1 MKRKSLKILLIVSS
15 SIIGIVLILALI
27 VSPITKSYVEKHSK
41 ELIGRK
47 VKMHGL
53 HLNIFTGSLELDS
66 ISMYEANGKDVFAS
80 IDTFFVDLKLSKLWG
95 KNLEISELKVIRPYL
110 AIMQNGSVFNFDDL
124 IPKKD
129 SAKTDTSKSS
139 FPKSIVIKNILMK
152 GGKLIYTDQQLKNTI
167 KMSDLGLAIPEVS
180 FGKGNTKGG
189 LHLKIGDLATIDS
202 KLALNMKS
210 KEYKINMLVSNLAIN
225 IIKPY
230 IQEYFNISELEG
242 AVGGDLLIEGKTDH
256 IMGFNISGTVSGK
269 NFKMTNRD
277 NEPLLTAEAVSAKIS
292 TISKVNS
299 TYLFDFIHVSN
310 AKLDFI
316 MNPDPKPNNFM
327 AIFKPDEPKDK
338 SKDKAN
344 DTVQSKPM
352 TFKIKDLH
360 ITNSQLNFTD
370 KSMKPTVN
378 IPIKRVDFLATD
390 FDMNGN
396 MNLKM
401 TGWFGGSGNMKFSWK
416 GSRNDFSNQQ
426 IYLNMQNFGLKQ
438 VSPYCKAYT
447 AYDITSGNMNF
458 ETRTTIKNNNINSNN
473 IVDVYKMDVGK
484 KHKEMKPKYNLPLK
498 FALYIMKDKDEKINF
513 NLPVK
518 GNMKDPKFNYSQ
530 ILWQTVGNLMI
541 KVALSPVKFLAGSL
555 GMNADKM
562 EKININPL
570 QTSFTA
576 EQYSQLNDLAGMIK
590 KKPEMVLELTQFA
603 NLKDVLDDYALYK
616 TKYAYLYSMP
626 DTDKKNPYT
635 FEEVQTIAD
644 NDPDFIYYVDS
655 TLTARGKNI
664 TKIPVKDKAQMLYAR
679 DSLEHELISK
689 LENRNL
695 FLRNYMKTSMELQDK
710 NMNIKTAEKDSLL
723 IFKSNSHYKINLS
736 LPGAEK
742 SN

>member
-1 MKRKSLKILLIVSS
+1 MKRKSLKIILIVLS
-15 SIIGIVLILALI
+15 SIISIVLILALI
-27 VSPITKSYVEKHSK
+27 VSPIAKSYIEKHSK

-47 VKMHGL
+47 VEMRGL
-53 HLNIFTGSLELDS
+53 HLNIFTGTLELDS
-66 ISMYEANGKDVFAS
+66 ISMYEANNKDVFAS

-95 KNLEISELKVIRPYL
+95 KNLEITELKVIRPYL
-110 AIMQNGSVFNFDDL
+110 MVLQDGSVFNFDDL
-124 IPKKD
+124 MPKKD
-129 SAKTDTSKSS
+129 SAKADTSKSS
-139 FPKSIVIKNILMK
+139 FPKSIVIRNIFMK

-167 KMSDLGLAIPEVS
+167 KMNDLGLAIPEVS
-180 FGKGNTKGG
+180 FGKGDTKGG
-189 LHLKIGDLATIDS
+189 LHLKIGDKATIDS
-202 KLALNMKS
+202 KLSLNMKS
-210 KEYKINMLVSNLAIN
+210 KEYKLNLLVSDLAIN

-230 IQEYFNISELEG
+230 MQEYFNIAELEG
-242 AVGGDLLIEGKTDH
+242 TVGGDLLVEGKTDH
-256 IMGFNISGTVSGK
+256 IMGLNISGTVSGK
-269 NFKMTNRD
+269 NFNMTNSL
-277 NEPLLTAEAVSAKIS
+277 NEPLLSAEAVSAKIS

-299 TYLFDFIHVSN
+299 TYLFDYIHASN

-327 AIFKPDEPKDK
+327 AIFKPDEPKEK
-338 SKDKAN
+338 SKD
-344 DTVQSKPM
+344 TVPGKPM

-370 KSMKPTVN
+370 KSIKPIVN

-390 FDMNGN
+390 FDMHGD

-401 TGWFGGSGNMKFSWK
+401 TGGFGGSGNMKFTWK
-416 GSRNDFSNQQ
+416 GNRNDFSNQQ
-426 IYLNMQNFGLKQ
+426 IFVNMQNFGLKQ
-438 VSPYCKAYT
+438 VSPYCKSYT

-458 ETRTTIKNNNINSNN
+458 ETRTSIRNNNINSINV
-473 IVDVYKMDVGK
+473 IDVYKMDVSK

-616 TKYAYLYSMP
+616 AKYSYLFSMP

-635 FEEVQTIAD
+635 FEEVQTITD

-655 TLTARGKNI
+655 TLTANGKNI
-664 TKIPVKDKAQMLYAR
+664 TKIPVKDKTQMLYVP

-689 LENRNL
+689 LESRNL

-710 NMNIKTAEKDSLL
+710 NLNIRTAEKDSLL

>member
-1 MKRKSLKILLIVSS
+1 MKRKSLKILLIVLS
-15 SIIGIVLILALI
+15 SITGIVLILALI
-27 VSPITKSYVEKHSK
+27 VSPIAKSYVEKHSK

-47 VKMHGL
+47 VEMRAL
-53 HLNIFTGSLELDS
+53 HLNIFTGTLELDS

-80 IDTFFVDLKLSKLWG
+80 IDTFLVDLKLSKLWG

-110 AIMQNGSVFNFDDL
+110 VVLQNGSVFNFDDL
-124 IPKKD
+124 MPKKD
-129 SAKTDTSKSS
+129 SAKADTSKST
-139 FPKSIVIKNILMK
+139 FPKSIVIKNIFMK
-152 GGKLIYTDQQLKNTI
+152 GGKLIYTDQELKNTI
-167 KMSDLGLAIPEVS
+167 KMNDLGLAIPEVS
-180 FGKGNTKGG
+180 FGKGDTKGG
-189 LHLKIGDLATIDS
+189 LHLKIGDFATIDS
-202 KLALNMKS
+202 KLTLNIKS
-210 KEYKINMLVSNLAIN
+210 KEYKLNLLVSDLAIN

-230 IQEYFNISELEG
+230 MQEYFNIAELEG
-242 AVGGDLLIEGKTDH
+242 TVGGDLLVEGKTDH
-256 IMGFNISGTVSGK
+256 IMGFNISGTVNGK
-269 NFKMTNRD
+269 NFNMTNSV
-277 NEPLLTAEAVSAKIS
+277 NEPLLTAESVSAKIS
-292 TISKVNS
+292 TISKINS
-299 TYLFDFIHVSN
+299 TYLFDYIHASN

-327 AIFKPDEPKDK
+327 AIFKPDDPKEK
-338 SKDKAN
+338 SKD
-344 DTVQSKPM
+344 TVPGKPM
-352 TFKIKDLH
+352 TFKVKDLH
-360 ITNSQLNFTD
+360 VSNSQLNFTD

-390 FDMNGN
+390 FDMHGD

-401 TGWFGGSGNMKFSWK
+401 TGGFGGSGNMKFTWK
-416 GSRNDFSNQQ
+416 GNRNDYSNQQ
-426 IYLNMQNFGLKQ
+426 IFVNMQNFGLKQ
-438 VSPYCKAYT
+438 VSPYCKSYT

-458 ETRTTIKNNNINSNN
+458 ETRTTIHNNNINSINV
-473 IVDVYKMDVGK
+473 VDVYKMDVGK

-518 GNMKDPKFNYSQ
+518 GNMKDPKFSYSQ
-530 ILWQTVGNLMI
+530 IMWQTIGNLMI

-555 GMNADKM
+555 GMNPDKM
-562 EKININPL
+562 EKIDINPL

-616 TKYAYLYSMP
+616 TKYSYLYSMP
-626 DTDKKNPYT
+626 DTDKKNPFT
-635 FEEVQTIAD
+635 FEEVQTITD
-644 NDPDFIYYVDS
+644 YDRDFIDYVDS
-655 TLTARGKNI
+655 TLTANGKTI
-664 TKIPVKDKAQMLYAR
+664 AKIPVKDKTQMLYIP

-695 FLRNYMKTSMELQDK
+695 FLRNYMKTSMELPEK
-710 NMNIKTAEKDSLL
+710 NLKIRTAEKDSLL

>member
-1 MKRKSLKILLIVSS
+1 MKRKSLKILLI
-15 SIIGIVLILALI
+15 ILLAFIGIVLILALI
-27 VSPITKSYVEKHSK
+27 VSPITKNYVEKHSK

-47 VKMHGL
+47 VEMRGL

-80 IDTFFVDLKLSKLWG
+80 IDTFLIDLKLSKLWG

-110 AIMQNGSVFNFDDL
+110 VVLQDGSVFNFDDL
-124 IPKKD
+124 MPQKD
-129 SAKTDTSKSS
+129 SAKADTTKSS
-139 FPKSIVIKNILMK
+139 FPKSIVIKNIFMK

-167 KMSDLGLAIPEVS
+167 KMNDLGLAIPEVS
-180 FGKGNTKGG
+180 FGKGDTKGG
-189 LHLKIGDLATIDS
+189 VHLKVGDIATIDS
-202 KLALNMKS
+202 KLQMNMKS
-210 KEYKINMLVSNLAIN
+210 KEYKLNLLVSDLAIN

-230 IQEYFNISELEG
+230 MKEYFNINELEG
-242 AVGGDLLIEGKTDH
+242 TVGGDLLMEGKTDH
-256 IMGFNISGTVSGK
+256 IMGFNISGMVNGK
-269 NFKMTNRD
+269 NFTMTNSA
-277 NEPLLTAEAVSAKIS
+277 NEPLLAAESLSAKIT

-299 TYLFDFIHVSN
+299 TYLFDFIHASN

-338 SKDKAN
+338 NK
-344 DTVQSKPM
+344 DTVPSKPM

-370 KSMKPTVN
+370 KSMKPTVI

-390 FDMNGN
+390 FDMHGD

-401 TGWFGGSGNMKFSWK
+401 TGGFGGSGNMKFTWK
-416 GSRNDFSNQQ
+416 GNRSDYSNQQ
-426 IYLNMQNFGLKQ
+426 IFVNMQNFGLKQ
-438 VSPYCKAYT
+438 VSPYCKSYT

-458 ETRTTIKNNNINSNN
+458 ETRTSIHNNNINSINV
-473 IVDVYKMDVGK
+473 IDVYKMDVGR

-555 GMNADKM
+555 GMNPDKM
-562 EKININPL
+562 EKIDINPL

-576 EQYSQLNDLAGMIK
+576 EQYSQLNDLAGLIK

-626 DTDKKNPYT
+626 DTDKKNPFT
-635 FEEVQTIAD
+635 FEEVQTITD
-644 NDPDFIYYVDS
+644 NDRDFVDYVDS
-655 TLTARGKNI
+655 TLTANGKTI
-664 TKIPVKDKAQMLYAR
+664 AKIPVKDKTQMLYVP

-689 LENRNL
+689 LESRNL
-695 FLRNYMKTSMELQDK
+695 FLRTYMKTSMELPEK
-710 NMNIKTAEKDSLL
+710 NLNIRTAEKDSLL